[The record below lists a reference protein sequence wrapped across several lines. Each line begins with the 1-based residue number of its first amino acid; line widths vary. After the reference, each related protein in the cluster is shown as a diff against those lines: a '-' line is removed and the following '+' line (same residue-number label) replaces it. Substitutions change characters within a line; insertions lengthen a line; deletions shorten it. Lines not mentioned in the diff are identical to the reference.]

1 MCKGR
6 TTFVASSIQNWYGVP
21 AGLMIMSPNVPLID
35 MLFASDGKDLRTPRS
50 ISHVPCSFC
59 NVRETYP
66 GVALLFFSLALRRV
80 RAIPPT
86 VYYYYYHCSNYT
98 TTPTTT
104 IIAAAATTNHHR
116 SKHHDDCRHWRPLR
130 R

>member
-6 TTFVASSIQNWYGVP
+6 TTVVALPVQNWYGAP
-21 AGLMIMSPNVPLID
+21 AGLMIMSPNFPLID
-35 MLFASDGKDLRTPRS
+35 MLFASDCKDLRTPRS

-80 RAIPPT
+80 EPYHPLYYLRLPP
-86 VYYYYYHCSNYT
+86 
-98 TTPTTT
+98 P
-104 IIAAAATTNHHR
+104 
-116 SKHHDDCRHWRPLR
+116 
-130 R
+130 

>member
-6 TTFVASSIQNWYGVP
+6 TTFVALSVQNWYGAP
-21 AGLMIMSPNVPLID
+21 AGLMIMSPNFPLID
-35 MLFASDGKDLRTPRS
+35 MLFASDCKDLRTPRS

-80 RAIPPT
+80 EPYHPLYYLRLPP
-86 VYYYYYHCSNYT
+86 
-98 TTPTTT
+98 P
-104 IIAAAATTNHHR
+104 
-116 SKHHDDCRHWRPLR
+116 
-130 R
+130 